1 MYKLIRWYNQNRFKF
16 WITVMI
22 IIFIFVIIHLFN
34 SFSEIQIEKQRQEIQ
49 QKNNQ
54 VQNNNQNSYKNES
67 KSIISGGKVDEAYQ
81 KEFGELIDNF
91 LKNCINRNY
100 EEAYKFLS
108 KECKAELYPSKKMF
122 IDNYCNEKFE
132 KDMQYSFQSWT
143 SSGNYIF
150 LIKIYENI
158 LSTGNANTNYI
169 QDYYTIKQENDEYK
183 LNISSFIGKQNY
195 ASKIGEKNGIKIEL
209 KNTCVYMDYQTYEI
223 SVKNNTQNS
232 IMLNPKENSN
242 SIYIIDSNG
251 IKIDSLLYENK
262 ENELILSPGEEK
274 KITIKFNNAYQYGVN
289 ISKIVFS
296 NIITNYEEYLNNNE
310 YEEKEIIEIEI

>member
-1 MYKLIRWYNQNRFKF
+1 M
-16 WITVMI
+16 
-22 IIFIFVIIHLFN
+22 
-34 SFSEIQIEKQRQEIQ
+34 
-49 QKNNQ
+49 
-54 VQNNNQNSYKNES
+54 
-67 KSIISGGKVDEAYQ
+67 
-81 KEFGELIDNF
+81 
-91 LKNCINRNY
+91 
-100 EEAYKFLS
+100 
-108 KECKAELYPSKKMF
+108 
-122 IDNYCNEKFE
+122 
-132 KDMQYSFQSWT
+132 
-143 SSGNYIF
+143 
-150 LIKIYENI
+150 KIY
-158 LSTGNANTNYI
+158 
-169 QDYYTIKQENDEYK
+169 YYTIKKENDEYK